1 MVTGVA
7 SRFAVGLLAAL
18 LLATCASQTA
28 GAVAVGGKQV
38 TRAVERQYEKFPVRS
53 TIYGVWVDGR
63 PVVRGALGRAEPG
76 VAATTKDHFRIG
88 NVTESMTVTLLL
100 QLVDEG
106 RVSLDD
112 PISTWFPD
120 LPRADEVTVGML
132 ARSTSGY
139 AHYATHPDFVKQFYE
154 NPKRRWKV
162 AEVLSLAFS
171 LPPLFEPPGSSWAFS
186 DTNFL
191 LLGKVLRRVGG
202 EPVERLMQE
211 RIWDELGMRQ
221 SALRVGPHIRPPVLH
236 GFTRERGFYED
247 STFWSP
253 SIVRRAANATST
265 LGDLGKWANAL
276 GTGTLVSRRSHA
288 LQVGSENVGLGGQT
302 EAFHYAM
309 GSGVSNDWIYNNP
322 HLFGYKGLVTYLP
335 AKDVAIVVFTTD
347 GPRAKPG
354 VLYTQGIVNRVG
366 ELFDADGGPQLPFC
380 LRLPCGH

>member
-1 MVTGVA
+1 MRGVA
-7 SRFAVGLLAAL
+7 SRSAVGLLAAL
-18 LLATCASQTA
+18 SLATGASQTA
-28 GAVAVGGKQV
+28 GAAAVGGKQV
-38 TRAVERQYEKFPVRS
+38 ARAVEAQYEKSPLRS

-63 PVVRGALGRAEPG
+63 PLVRGALGRAQPG
-76 VAATTKDHFRIG
+76 VRATTKDHFRIG

-120 LPRADEVTVGML
+120 LPKADEVTVGML

-139 AHYATHPDFVKQFYE
+139 AHYAAHPDFVKQFYE
-154 NPKRRWKV
+154 DPQRRWKV
-162 AEVLSLAFS
+162 AEILSLAFS

-221 SALRVGPHIRPPVLH
+221 SAMRVGPYIRPPVLH

-247 STFWSP
+247 STSWSP
-253 SIVRRAANATST
+253 SILRRAANATST
-265 LGDLGKWANAL
+265 IGDLGKWANAL
-276 GTGTLVSRRSHA
+276 GTGALVSRRSHA
-288 LQVGSENVGLGGQT
+288 VQVGSENVGLGGQT

-309 GSGVSNDWIYNNP
+309 GSGVSNRWIYNNP

-347 GPRAKPG
+347 GPRAKPA
-354 VLYTQGIVNRVG
+354 VRYDQGIVNRVG
-366 ELFDADGGPQLPFC
+366 RLFDADGGPKLAFC
-380 LRLPCGH
+380 LRPPCGH